1 MKALWGSAVLLVG
14 AAACWAPRPIT
25 PSRGPTLLVTNR
37 GLDHLVVYAAVGRLV
52 TVMPN
57 ETRCVYLRRADQEQA
72 LEYSIEGQSYET
84 RVFDPATPDGAWRL
98 EVGTLPKYDAAMLR
112 PVDRQCS
119 PAARQVTVP

>member
-37 GLDHLVVYAAVGRLV
+37 GLGHLVVYDHLGRLV

-57 ETRCVYLRRADQEQA
+57 ETRCVYLRQPEQEQA
-72 LEYSIEGQSYET
+72 LEYETDGQAYET
-84 RVFDPATPDGAWRL
+84 PVFDPGTADGAWRL
-98 EVGTLPKYDAAMLR
+98 EVGTLPKYDATTLR
-112 PVDRQCS
+112 PLSRPCN
-119 PAARQVTVP
+119 PAARQVSP